1 MRFTFTLR
9 GKPVS
14 LTRLDDVVAVRPTA
28 DVAVAKP
35 SRAAVLKQFGTV
47 QAPDD
52 ADAGT
57 AFGLDLPARNRRL
70 FERAGWLFGAAR
82 ENLSRAAVTRTN
94 VPGADAVRPV
104 FIDRGGNTL
113 IGTGLVTV
121 QLPPDLTEARA
132 QARVQAHKL
141 VPIRRLRFAPNL
153 FEARLRAGVPFTD
166 AVVEMQAVPE
176 FVFAEP
182 ALVGVLTGRRT
193 PTDPRYG
200 DQWQHKNTGANGGS
214 AGADIRSEAA
224 WDRTRGAGVRVA
236 VIDNGMQIDHPDLAA
251 GVVGGGHFESDNT
264 GRTTFTRFQAGN
276 PFPGGD
282 HGTFCLGMAGARMDN
297 GKGGCGSAPEA
308 ELIAIGCL
316 SDQVGTQTTLARAV
330 AYAADPTT
338 EDPTAGAGSGAH
350 VLACSLGPNGA
361 DWDLTSV
368 LDLALR
374 TAAAAGR
381 GGLGLPIFWAVSNGT
396 VEVSRDEICSHPDVI
411 AVGRS
416 NRLDLA
422 DGSAYGPKLEFLA
435 PGAEV
440 FSTKQGNRYGVDT
453 GTSFACPLAA
463 GVAALVLARH
473 PTWTR
478 DELLQRL
485 RETCDKIGGVPYAAG
500 RHDEYGFGRLNADAA
515 TR

>member
-28 DVAVAKP
+28 DVVIAKP

-47 QAPDD
+47 HAPDD
-52 ADAGT
+52 ADEGT
-57 AFGLDLPARNRRL
+57 AFGLDLPARSRRL

-82 ENLSRAAVTRTN
+82 QNLSRAAATRTA
-94 VPGADAVRPV
+94 VPGADAVCPV

-121 QLPPDLTEARA
+121 QLPPDLTEAKA
-132 QARVQAHKL
+132 QSRLQAHKL

-153 FEARLRAGVPFTD
+153 FEARLRTGVPFAD
-166 AVVEMQAVPE
+166 AVAEIQAIPE

-200 DQWQHKNTGANGGS
+200 DQWQHKNTGANGGT

-224 WDRTRGAGVRVA
+224 WDRTRGAGVRIA
-236 VIDNGMQIDHPDLAA
+236 IIDNGMQVDHPDLAA
-251 GVVGGGHFESDNT
+251 GVVGGGYFESDNT
-264 GRTTFTRFQAGN
+264 GRTTFTKFQSGN
-276 PFPGGD
+276 PFPAGN

-308 ELIAIGCL
+308 DLIVIGCL
-316 SDQVGTQTTLARAV
+316 NDQVGTQTTLARAV

-338 EDPTAGAGSGAH
+338 EDPSAPATSGAH

-374 TAAAAGR
+374 TAAAKGH
-381 GGLGLPIFWAVSNGT
+381 GGLGLPIFWAASNGT
-396 VEVSRDEICSHPDVI
+396 VEVARDEICSHPDVI

-416 NRLDLA
+416 NRLDLE

-440 FSTKQGNRYGVDT
+440 FSTKQGGRYGVDT
-453 GTSFACPLAA
+453 GTSYACPLAA
-463 GVAALVLARH
+463 GVAALVLARN
-473 PTWTR
+473 PKWTR
-478 DELLQRL
+478 DKVRQRL
-485 RETCDKIGGVPYAAG
+485 RDTCDKIGGVTYAAG
-500 RHDEYGFGRLNADAA
+500 RHDEYGYGRLNADAA
-515 TR
+515 TQ